1 MLHGARELPLHS
13 TAPSIHVVQLGRVAS
28 HSLRRGKAFGRMAA
42 LVVND
47 QHDRLET
54 DQLPHSQ
61 WTQEADDHNHTVQ
74 LQDQTSVS
82 RLTVRLRGE

>member
-61 WTQEADDHNHTVQ
+61 WTQR
-74 LQDQTSVS
+74 QTIIIILCSCKT
-82 RLTVRLRGE
+82 RPLFPG